1 MQYLGYWNAPIEAI
15 YGILSYDTYAMIVAW
30 YTALRLPENI
40 LMLLVLVQ
48 LVPNPSAWQIWYLSF

>member
-1 MQYLGYWNAPIEAI
+1 MQYLGYWSAHIEAI
-15 YGILSYDTYAMIVAW
+15 YGMLSYDTYAMIVAW

-48 LVPNPSAWQIWYLSF
+48 LVPNPSVW